1 MQMLRR
7 TKVFVILFFLISVG
21 VWKGYDIYAGLQ
33 TDNSQPVIT
42 MESESLTVSVKDG
55 DSALLEGVTAEDAGD
70 GDLTDKIFIESRR
83 NFIEKGKF
91 NVTYAVSDSDNH
103 VARATREIVYS
114 DYVSP
119 QFELTEPL
127 QFAATRS
134 SQEDVDIA
142 ANLSA
147 HDVIDGNI
155 SNRIRISG
163 DYTMSSHT
171 AGDYPMEFIVMNSM
185 GDTVSFPVTV
195 KIYDSSNSPQL
206 KINLKQYLMNVPV
219 GTTVDLDSMVE
230 SIEYRGVTY
239 KRAEDGAF
247 YSGEYDRNGEAMII
261 PAGRMSY
268 SGEVDFSEPGVYEI
282 TYTYNDS
289 EEEISKDTRLYLVVY
304 N

>member
-33 TDNSQPVIT
+33 ADNSQPVIT
-42 MESESLTVSVKDG
+42 MESESLSVSVKDG
-55 DSALLEGVTAEDAGD
+55 DSALLTGVTAEDAGD

-91 NVTYAVSDSDNH
+91 NVTYAVADSDNH

-127 QFAATRS
+127 EFAATRS
-134 SQEDVDIA
+134 AQEDVDIA

-171 AGDYPMEFIVMNSM
+171 AGDYPMEFIVMNSL
-185 GDTVSFPVTV
+185 GDTVSLPVTV
-195 KIYDSSNSPQL
+195 KIYGTSYSQL
-206 KINLKQYLMNVPV
+206 PKIKLKKYLLNVQA
-219 GTTVDLDSMVE
+219 GTEVDLDSMVE

-239 KRAEDGAF
+239 KREEDGAF
-247 YSGEYDRNGEAMII
+247 YSGEYDKYGEAITI
-261 PAGRMSY
+261 PASRISY
-268 SGEVDFSEPGVYEI
+268 SGEADMSEPGVYEI
-282 TYTYNDS
+282 TYTYDDS
-289 EEEISKDTRLYLVVY
+289 EEEITNNTRLYLVVY
-304 N
+304 D

>member
-1 MQMLRR
+1 MLRR

-33 TDNSQPVIT
+33 ADNSQPVIT
-42 MESESLTVSVKDG
+42 MESETLTVSVKDG
-55 DSALLEGVTAEDAGD
+55 DSALLEGITAEDAGD
-70 GDLTDKIFIESRR
+70 GDLTDKIFIENRR

-91 NVTYAVSDSDNH
+91 SVTYAVADSDNH

-127 QFAATRS
+127 EFAATRS
-134 SQEDVDIA
+134 TQEDVDIA

-147 HDVIDGNI
+147 HDEIDGNI

-163 DYTMSSHT
+163 DYTMNSHT
-171 AGDYPMEFIVMNSM
+171 AGDYPMEFIVMNSL
-185 GDTVSFPVTV
+185 GDTVSLPVTV
-195 KIYDSSNSPQL
+195 KIYDTSYNQL
-206 KINLKQYLMNVPV
+206 PKIKLKKYLLNVQA
-219 GTTVDLDSMVE
+219 GTNVDLDSMVE

-239 KRAEDGAF
+239 KREEDGAF
-247 YSGEYDRNGEAMII
+247 YSGEYDKYGEAITI
-261 PAGRMSY
+261 PAGRVSY
-268 SGEVDFSEPGVYEI
+268 SGEVDLGEPGVYEI

-289 EEEISKDTRLYLVVY
+289 EEEITNNTRLYLVVY
-304 N
+304 D

>member
-1 MQMLRR
+1 M
-7 TKVFVILFFLISVG
+7 T
-21 VWKGYDIYAGLQ
+21 AGLRV
-33 TDNSQPVIT
+33 DNSQPVIT
-42 MESESLTVSVKDG
+42 MSSESVKVSVQGG
-55 DSALLEGVTAEDAGD
+55 DEAILEGVVAEDAKD
-70 GDLTDKIFIESRR
+70 GNLTDQIFIESRN
-83 NFIEKGKF
+83 NFFEKGKF
-91 NVTYAVSDSDNH
+91 NVTLAVADSDNH
-103 VARATREIVYS
+103 LARATREIEYS

-127 QFAATRS
+127 EFPKAS
-134 SQEDVDIA
+134 GSQDDADIS

-147 HDVIDGNI
+147 HDVIDGDI
-155 SNRIRISG
+155 SNKIRISG
-163 DYTMSSHT
+163 EYSMNSYEADI
-171 AGDYPMEFIVMNSM
+171 YPMEFIVMNSM

-247 YSGEYDRNGEAMII
+247 YSGEYDRNGEAISI

-268 SGEVDFSEPGVYEI
+268 SGEVDFREPGVYEI
-282 TYTYNDS
+282 TYTYTDD
-289 EEEISKDTRLYLVVY
+289 EEEITNDTRLYLSVY
-304 N
+304 E

>member
-1 MQMLRR
+1 MLRR

-33 TDNSQPVIT
+33 ADNSQPVIN

-91 NVTYAVSDSDNH
+91 TVTYAVADSDNH

-127 QFAATRS
+127 EFAATRS
-134 SQEDVDIA
+134 AQEDVDIA

-171 AGDYPMEFIVMNSM
+171 AGEYPMEFIVMNSL
-185 GDTVSFPVTV
+185 GDTVTLPVTV
-195 KIYDSSNSPQL
+195 KIYDTSYNQL
-206 KINLKQYLMNVPV
+206 PKIKLKKYLLNVQA
-219 GTTVDLDSMVE
+219 GTNVDLDSMVE

-247 YSGEYDRNGEAMII
+247 YSGEYDRNGEAMTI

-268 SGEVDFSEPGVYEI
+268 SGEVDFSETGVYEI

-304 N
+304 D

>member
-1 MQMLRR
+1 MLRR

-33 TDNSQPVIT
+33 ADNSQPVIN

-91 NVTYAVSDSDNH
+91 SVTFAVADSDNH

-127 QFAATRS
+127 EFAATRS
-134 SQEDVDIA
+134 AQEDVDIA

-171 AGDYPMEFIVMNSM
+171 AGDYPMEFIVMNSL
-185 GDTVSFPVTV
+185 GDTVSLPVTV
-195 KIYDSSNSPQL
+195 KIYGTSYSQL
-206 KINLKQYLMNVPV
+206 PKIKLKKYLLNVQA
-219 GTTVDLDSMVE
+219 GTEVDLDSMVE
-230 SIEYRGVTY
+230 SIEYRGVVY
-239 KRAEDGAF
+239 ERAEDGAF
-247 YSGEYDRNGEAMII
+247 YSGEYDRNGEAIMI
-261 PAGRMSY
+261 PAGRISY
-268 SGEVDFSEPGVYEI
+268 SGEVNFSEPGVYEI
-282 TYTYNDS
+282 IYTYDDS
-289 EEEISKDTRLYLVVY
+289 EEEITNNTRLYLVVY
-304 N
+304 D

>member
-1 MQMLRR
+1 MLRR

-33 TDNSQPVIT
+33 ADNSQPVIT

-91 NVTYAVSDSDNH
+91 TVTYAVADSDSH

-127 QFAATRS
+127 EFAATRS
-134 SQEDVDIA
+134 AQEDVDIA

-171 AGDYPMEFIVMNSM
+171 AGEYPMEFIVMNSL
-185 GDTVSFPVTV
+185 GDTVSLPVTV
-195 KIYDSSNSPQL
+195 KIYGTSYSQL
-206 KINLKQYLMNVPV
+206 PKIKLKKYLLNVQA
-219 GTTVDLDSMVE
+219 GTEVDLDSMVE

-239 KRAEDGAF
+239 KREEDGAF
-247 YSGEYDRNGEAMII
+247 YSGEYDKYGEAITI
-261 PAGRMSY
+261 PASRISY
-268 SGEVDFSEPGVYEI
+268 SGEADMSEPGVYEI
-282 TYTYNDS
+282 TYTYDDS
-289 EEEISKDTRLYLVVY
+289 EEEITNNTRLYLVVY
-304 N
+304 D

>member
-1 MQMLRR
+1 MLRR

-33 TDNSQPVIT
+33 ADNSQPVIT

-91 NVTYAVSDSDNH
+91 NVTYAVADSDNH

-114 DYVSP
+114 DYISP
-119 QFELTEPL
+119 QFELSEPL
-127 QFAATRS
+127 EFAATKS
-134 SQEDVDIA
+134 AQEDVDIA

-147 HDVIDGNI
+147 RDVIDGDI
-155 SNRIRISG
+155 SNKIRISG
-163 DYTMSSHT
+163 EYTMSSHSV
-171 AGDYPMEFIVMNSM
+171 GDYPMEFIVMNSL
-185 GDTVSFPVTV
+185 GDTVTLPVTI
-195 KIYDSSNSPQL
+195 KIYDSSVGSLP
-206 KINLKQYLMNVPV
+206 KINLKKYLMNVPV
-219 GTTVDLDSMVE
+219 GTDVDLDNMVE
-230 SIEYRGVTY
+230 SIEYRGVVFE
-239 KRAEDGAF
+239 RAEDGAF
-247 YSGEYDRNGEAMII
+247 YSGEYDRNGEAMTI
-261 PAGRMSY
+261 PAGRLSY

-282 TYTYNDS
+282 TYTYEDS

-304 N
+304 D

>member
-1 MQMLRR
+1 MLRR

-33 TDNSQPVIT
+33 ADNSQPVIT

-83 NFIEKGKF
+83 NCIEKGKF
-91 NVTYAVSDSDNH
+91 SVTFAVADSDNH

-127 QFAATRS
+127 EFAATRS
-134 SQEDVDIA
+134 AQEDVDIA

-171 AGDYPMEFIVMNSM
+171 AGEYPMEFIVMNSL
-185 GDTVSFPVTV
+185 GDTVSLPVTV
-195 KIYDSSNSPQL
+195 KIYGTSYSQL
-206 KINLKQYLMNVPV
+206 PKIKLKKYLLNVQA
-219 GTTVDLDSMVE
+219 GTEVDLDSMVE

-239 KRAEDGAF
+239 KREEDGAF
-247 YSGEYDRNGEAMII
+247 YSGEYDKYGEAITI
-261 PAGRMSY
+261 PASRISY
-268 SGEVDFSEPGVYEI
+268 SGEADMSEPGVYEI
-282 TYTYNDS
+282 TYTYDDS
-289 EEEISKDTRLYLVVY
+289 EEEITNNTRLYLVVY
-304 N
+304 D

>member
-42 MESESLTVSVKDG
+42 LASESVTVSVKDG
-55 DSALLEGVTAEDAGD
+55 DSAILEGVTAEDAGD

-91 NVTYAVSDSDNH
+91 NVTYAVADSDNH
-103 VARATREIVYS
+103 VARATREVIYS

-127 QFAATRS
+127 EFPNTKSA
-134 SQEDVDIA
+134 QEDIDIA

-147 HDVIDGNI
+147 HDVIDGDI
-155 SNRIRISG
+155 SNKIRISG
-163 DYTMSSHT
+163 EYTMNSHT
-171 AGDYPMEFIVMNSM
+171 IGDYPMEFVVMNSM
-185 GDTVSFPVTV
+185 GDTVTLPVTV
-195 KIYDSSNSPQL
+195 RIYESSASPL
-206 KINLKQYLMNVPV
+206 PKINLKKYLLNVPV
-219 GTTVDLDSMVE
+219 GTKVDLDSMVE

-239 KRAEDGAF
+239 IKEEDGAF
-247 YSGEYDRNGEAMII
+247 YSGDYNSNGEAIMI
-261 PAGRMSY
+261 PAGCVSY
-268 SGEVDFSEPGVYEI
+268 SGQVDFREPGVYEI
-282 TYTYNDS
+282 TYTYSDS
-289 EEEISKDTRLYLVVY
+289 EEELTNNTRLYLAVY
-304 N
+304 E

>member
-1 MQMLRR
+1 MLRR

-42 MESESLTVSVKDG
+42 MESESLSVSVKDG

-91 NVTYAVSDSDNH
+91 NVTYAVADSDNH

-114 DYVSP
+114 DYISP
-119 QFELTEPL
+119 QFELSEPL
-127 QFAATRS
+127 EFAATKS
-134 SQEDVDIA
+134 AQDDVDIA

-147 HDVIDGNI
+147 RDVIDGDI
-155 SNRIRISG
+155 SNKIRISG

-185 GDTVSFPVTV
+185 GDTVSLPVTV
-195 KIYDSSNSPQL
+195 KIYDSSVGSQPKMHL
-206 KINLKQYLMNVPV
+206 KKYLMNVQV
-219 GTTVDLDSMVE
+219 GTEVDLGSMVE
-230 SIEYRGVTY
+230 SIEYRGVVY
-239 KRAEDGAF
+239 ERAEDGAF
-247 YSGEYDRNGEAMII
+247 YSGEYDRNGEAIMI
-261 PAGRMSY
+261 PAGRISY
-268 SGEVDFSEPGVYEI
+268 SGEVNFSEPGVYEI
-282 TYTYNDS
+282 TSTYNDS
-289 EEEISKDTRLYLVVY
+289 EEEITNDTRLYLVVY
-304 N
+304 D

>member
-1 MQMLRR
+1 MLRR

-33 TDNSQPVIT
+33 ADNSQPVIN

-91 NVTYAVSDSDNH
+91 SVTFAVADSDNH

-127 QFAATRS
+127 EFAATRS
-134 SQEDVDIA
+134 AQEDVDIA

-171 AGDYPMEFIVMNSM
+171 AGDYPMEFIVMNSL
-185 GDTVSFPVTV
+185 GDTVSLPVTV
-195 KIYDSSNSPQL
+195 KIYGTSYNQL
-206 KINLKQYLMNVPV
+206 PKIKLKKYLLNVQV
-219 GTTVDLDSMVE
+219 GTNVDLDSMVE

-239 KRAEDGAF
+239 RREEDGVF
-247 YSGEYDRNGEAMII
+247 YSGEYDKYGEAITI
-261 PAGRMSY
+261 PAGRVSY
-268 SGEVDFSEPGVYEI
+268 SGEVDPGEPGVYEI

-289 EEEISKDTRLYLVVY
+289 EEEITNNTRLYLVVY
-304 N
+304 D

>member
-1 MQMLRR
+1 MLRR

-42 MESESLTVSVKDG
+42 MESESLSVSVKDG

-91 NVTYAVSDSDNH
+91 TVTYAVADSDNH

-127 QFAATRS
+127 EFAATRS
-134 SQEDVDIA
+134 AQEDVDIA

-171 AGDYPMEFIVMNSM
+171 AGEYPMEFIVMNSL
-185 GDTVSFPVTV
+185 GDTVSLPVTV
-195 KIYDSSNSPQL
+195 KIYGTSYSQL
-206 KINLKQYLMNVPV
+206 PKIKLKKYLLNVQA
-219 GTTVDLDSMVE
+219 GTEVDLDSMVE

-239 KRAEDGAF
+239 KREEDGAF
-247 YSGEYDRNGEAMII
+247 YSGEYDKYGEAITI
-261 PAGRMSY
+261 PASRISY
-268 SGEVDFSEPGVYEI
+268 SGEADMSEPGVYEI
-282 TYTYNDS
+282 TYTYDDS
-289 EEEISKDTRLYLVVY
+289 EEEITNNTRLYLVVY
-304 N
+304 D

>member
-42 MESESLTVSVKDG
+42 MESDSLSVSVKDG

-70 GDLTDKIFIESRR
+70 GNLTDKIFIESRR

-91 NVTYAVSDSDNH
+91 NVTYAVADSDNH

-114 DYVSP
+114 DYISP
-119 QFELTEPL
+119 QFELSEPL
-127 QFAATRS
+127 EFPATKS
-134 SQEDVDIA
+134 AQEDVDIA

-147 HDVIDGNI
+147 RDVIDGDI
-155 SNRIRISG
+155 SNKIRISG
-163 DYTMSSHT
+163 EYTMNSHS
-171 AGDYPMEFIVMNSM
+171 AGDYPMEFIVMNSL
-185 GDTVSFPVTV
+185 GDTVTLPVTV
-195 KIYDSSNSPQL
+195 KIYDSSAGSLPKIKL
-206 KINLKQYLMNVPV
+206 KKYLMNVPA
-219 GTTVDLDSMVE
+219 GTEVDLDSMVE
-230 SIEYRGVTY
+230 SIEYRGVVY
-239 KRAEDGAF
+239 ERAEDGAF
-247 YSGEYDRNGEAMII
+247 YSGEYDRNGEAMTI